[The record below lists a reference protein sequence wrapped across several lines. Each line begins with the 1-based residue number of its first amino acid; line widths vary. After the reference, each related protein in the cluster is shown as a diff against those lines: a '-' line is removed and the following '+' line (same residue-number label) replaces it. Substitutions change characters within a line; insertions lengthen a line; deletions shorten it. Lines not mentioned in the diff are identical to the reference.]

1 MKRSWIIRWSDIVLS
16 PSGLEVHQVMPK
28 AQKTQKV
35 QTHRTRGC
43 SHVKDK
49 PRDISKACLAVACRE
64 RQRGLMGILWDTKLY
79 LEFTRASP
87 QFTWKFHEIRHL
99 LATELQW
106 LGILV
111 LTHSRNLGSLKGN
124 IAEIWGWWRLRQS
137 VPAVQGIPGVQGTW
151 FRVMFTMRTRRS
163 TRLWHTELVEVRKLD
178 KPGKVRVSSYWVWY
192 FHGSLG
198 SVSIKGG
205 LAWKIVRGVVELR
218 GSHDLPT
225 GTVCATP
232 AGQKSSIKAT
242 WPGNLNFTPSA
253 RKIMPRTSDA
263 STSQFPKIQYRYIHV
278 YILIYIIYSSA
289 RPAPGRKFR
298 KTKNTIGRKWPIGKF
313 LRCKNHE
320 VKLWSAP
327 TNEQMVVE
335 MPMKGDERIYAQL
348 TEWINEPMNRW
359 IRRWINQSTNQSI
372 NQSNSQSTNQGNQKS
387 NNAWSSGSTTNESM
401 NQWINESVDQWLSDS
416 TNQWINQPMHQR
428 ISEPMNH
435 WIYESVNVWMIACMH
450 AWMIEWMNER
460 TNEWI
465 NERAK
470 ARMNEWMNERTDEW
484 MNEWRKEGR
493 NEWLNEW
500 IEGWVDGWMNEL
512 LFFVRYFFTE
522 RPLRRGT
529 LLSATSSPSS
539 RLSGVLLLW
548 PASS

>member
-1 MKRSWIIRWSDIVLS
+1 
-16 PSGLEVHQVMPK
+16 
-28 AQKTQKV
+28 
-35 QTHRTRGC
+35 
-43 SHVKDK
+43 
-49 PRDISKACLAVACRE
+49 
-64 RQRGLMGILWDTKLY
+64 MGILWDTKLY

-192 FHGSLG
+192 FHGSPWV
-198 SVSIKGG
+198 SVNKGG

-416 TNQWINQPMHQR
+416 RINESINHAPTNQWANEPLNLW
-428 ISEPMNH
+428 ISECMNDCMH
-435 WIYESVNVWMIACMH
+435 ACMH
-450 AWMIEWMNER
+450 EWMNEWMNER

-484 MNEWRKEGR
+484 NEWRKEGR
-493 NEWLNEW
+493 K
-500 IEGWVDGWMNEL
+500 EGMNDWMNEL
-512 LFFVRYFFTE
+512 KDGWMDGWMSYFS
-522 RPLRRGT
+522 LWD
-529 LLSATSSPSS
+529 TSSLSDLFAEALFSQLILLRAAACLGTSAMTCLQLALLQVLQLNSS
-539 RLSGVLLLW
+539 LRAAVPMHLA
-548 PASS
+548 ASSGNPA